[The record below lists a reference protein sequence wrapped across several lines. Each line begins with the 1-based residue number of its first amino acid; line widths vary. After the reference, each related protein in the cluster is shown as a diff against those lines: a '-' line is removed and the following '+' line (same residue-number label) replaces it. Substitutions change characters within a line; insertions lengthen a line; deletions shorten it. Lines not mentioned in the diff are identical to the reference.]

1 MRNTMRL
8 KSLREM
14 TSEVVVS
21 NVVSGNSLLGCDDS
35 ENRHAVVWAV
45 TSNLPKQ
52 AALVEYRLFE
62 GADAGATGRL
72 GRQHRAM
79 FTALRVSSRFASGS
93 GQIMMVNPR
102 EALLRHVVVGYN
114 QQSRYGRRDGAS
126 DWTAVSR
133 HRSSQA
139 QELL

>member
-1 MRNTMRL
+1 MRL

-14 TSEVVVS
+14 TSEVVLS

-35 ENRHAVVWAV
+35 ENKHAVVWAV

-62 GADAGATGRL
+62 GADAGATARL

-79 FTALRVSSRFASGS
+79 FTTLRVSSRFASGS
-93 GQIMMVNPR
+93 GQVLIVNPR
-102 EALLRHVVVGYN
+102 EAMLRHGVVGHS
-114 QQSRYGRRDGAS
+114 QQSRYGGRDGAG
-126 DWTAVSR
+126 DWTGVSR